1 MTGTVA
7 RPGYLIKRAQLVLH
21 EAMVSALAPHG
32 LTVSQYAA
40 LTALAEEPG
49 LSNADLA
56 RRAFVTPQSMNVVLR
71 ELEDRGLLSRRPHPR
86 HRKVLQAEL
95 TAGGRDLLDAAGLAV
110 DGVESRMLAGLSS
123 QARSGLADALT
134 ACIDALATGGKRA

>member
-1 MTGTVA
+1 MSGSAA

-40 LTALAEEPG
+40 LTALSEEPG

-95 TAGGRDLLDAAGLAV
+95 TAGGRDLLDPAGLAV
-110 DGVESRMLAGLSS
+110 DGVESRMLAGLSP
-123 QARSGLADALT
+123 QARSGLADGLT